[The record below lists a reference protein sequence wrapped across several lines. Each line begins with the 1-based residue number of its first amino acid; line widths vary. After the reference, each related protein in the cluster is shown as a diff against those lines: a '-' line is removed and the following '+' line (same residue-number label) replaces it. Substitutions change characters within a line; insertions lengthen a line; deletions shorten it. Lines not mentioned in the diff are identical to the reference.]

1 MAAVTHLSDLI
12 WTFIIYIIGSQ
23 SDSEAVRDKL
33 IVYSESHC
41 THTLDILYKLMY
53 PSKCVEI
60 GR

>member
-33 IVYSESHC
+33 IVYSKSHC
-41 THTLDILYKLMY
+41 THTLDIL
-53 PSKCVEI
+53 
-60 GR
+60 